1 MKKIKVYS
9 TKYILRFN
17 LKRQNAIPPK
27 ILDKQEKHLF
37 VRAKKYIYIYIYIY
51 NTLKNEKEKRMHK
64 FSWLN
69 DLILTL
75 VLVGYH
81 SKLKHIY

>member
-1 MKKIKVYS
+1 M
-9 TKYILRFN
+9 
-17 LKRQNAIPPK
+17 
-27 ILDKQEKHLF
+27 
-37 VRAKKYIYIYIYIY
+37 YIYI
-51 NTLKNEKEKRMHK
+51 TLKNEKEKRMHK

-81 SKLKHIY
+81 SKLKHI

>member
-37 VRAKKYIYIYIYIY
+37 VRAKKYIYIY

-81 SKLKHIY
+81 SKLKHI

>member
-1 MKKIKVYS
+1 MVSTLNYSTRYTLHYIINSYVILDNIYLLNSTS

-37 VRAKKYIYIYIYIY
+37 VRAKKYIYIYIYI
-51 NTLKNEKEKRMHK
+51 TH
-64 FSWLN
+64 
-69 DLILTL
+69 
-75 VLVGYH
+75 
-81 SKLKHIY
+81 